1 MSSYNTIISFSRSSH
16 RQKANGMHISLS
28 LVQIGA
34 FSWEH
39 HRQRTSTFIMTP
51 TMVNL
56 RDKKMLQSSPK
67 GLTYLIVQVD
77 IRDLDQKV
85 ISTASAV
92 LHAPVQVCL
101 GALHYAC
108 VSVTY

>member
-1 MSSYNTIISFSRSSH
+1 
-16 RQKANGMHISLS
+16 MHISLS

-56 RDKKMLQSSPK
+56 RDKKMLQLSPK
-67 GLTYLIVQVD
+67 DSHVYLIVQVD
-77 IRDLDQKV
+77 VRDLDQKV